1 MKRYIVVD
9 DPAAWTLGRESAKVI
24 SVDDYLNASPR
35 GRFPIWF
42 SMITCRMT
50 DWPKGARHRDLPGKH

>member
-24 SVDDYLNASPR
+24 SVDDYLNASP
-35 GRFPIWF
+35 
-42 SMITCRMT
+42 
-50 DWPKGARHRDLPGKH
+50 PGGPRVRIFNLAGSYRYQSSGYYVSLLA